1 MKKKIPFYNFQWK
14 EIYTFPCTVTINAY
28 NAFKYKILHNIL
40 YLNKKLNTFGSANIQ
55 LCSFCKIA
63 EETISHLN
71 NQAQTYFTNCFHFSE
86 LTPQTTILGFH
97 KIVND
102 TFLVQNHILPLLKL
116 HIYNARKYRFL
127 SFNNFLNEISE
138 IKNIEKRVARNNRS
152 KCERFR
158 KKWHRIENKIPYDL
172 ITNKQKKSTLY
183 ESREGGRVG

>member
-1 MKKKIPFYNFQWK
+1 MP
-14 EIYTFPCTVTINAY
+14 E
-28 NAFKYKILHNIL
+28 
-40 YLNKKLNTFGSANIQ
+40 NT
-55 LCSFCKIA
+55 K
-63 EETISHLN
+63 
-71 NQAQTYFTNCFHFSE
+71 
-86 LTPQTTILGFH
+86 
-97 KIVND
+97 
-102 TFLVQNHILPLLKL
+102 
-116 HIYNARKYRFL
+116 FL